1 MTRTG
6 CGVARSAHACCEGA
20 GEHLSAEE
28 RAIAP
33 GKVFPELETN
43 EELAQRLSEVRVPRL
58 LLYGAQDDIIPAG
71 MALLVTRS
79 VPGSKLVL
87 YQDHSH
93 SLAGEAPERLVAE
106 VLVFVREVQA
116 SETHV
121 VR

>member
-43 EELAQRLSEVRVPRL
+43 EELAQRLSEVRVPTL

-79 VPGSKLVL
+79 VPGSKLIL
-87 YQDHSH
+87 YQDHRH

-116 SETHV
+116 SETHL